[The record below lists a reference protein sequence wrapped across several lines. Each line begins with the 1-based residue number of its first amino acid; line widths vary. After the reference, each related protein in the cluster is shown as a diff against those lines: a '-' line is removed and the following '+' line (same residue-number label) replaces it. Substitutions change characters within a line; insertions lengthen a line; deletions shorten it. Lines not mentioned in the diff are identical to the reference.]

1 MISVSGV
8 LRTMLT
14 YAVPIQLSIGTGES
28 RIAARMSAP
37 TAEYTV
43 NWMVVQN
50 ASKIWVWYLLNSSTA
65 VGHRLLVEGWRRRR
79 GDTRGPEVL
88 VERRLPGAVLLHLR
102 DRVVDLGPEVGVALL
117 QADAVRLLRERL
129 AYDLEGAGALCRVAG
144 QDHLVGGDGVDR
156 TVLQRLNARGIGV
169 VLL

>member
-28 RIAARMSAP
+28 RIAASSVPRMSAP

-50 ASKIWVWYLLNSSTA
+50 ASKIWVWYLLNSSTS
-65 VGHRLLVEGWRRRR
+65 VGDRLLVEGRRRRR
-79 GDTRGPEVL
+79 GDTRGPEIL
-88 VERRLPGAVLLHLR
+88 VERRLPGSVLHHLS
-102 DRVVDLGPEVGVALL
+102 DRVVDLGPEIGVALL
-117 QADAVRLLRERL
+117 QSYAVALLRERL
-129 AYDLEGAGALCRVAG
+129 AYDLEGAWALRGVAG
-144 QDHLVGGDGVDR
+144 QDHLIGRDGVDR
-156 TVLQRLNARGIGV
+156 TVLQRLNAR
-169 VLL
+169 

>member
-28 RIAARMSAP
+28 RIAASSVPRMSAP

-50 ASKIWVWYLLNSSTA
+50 ASKIWVWYLLNSSTS
-65 VGHRLLVEGWRRRR
+65 VGDRLLVEGRRRR
-79 GDTRGPEVL
+79 GDTRGPEVV
-88 VERRLPGAVLLHLR
+88 VERRLPGAVLHHLR
-102 DRVVDLGPEVGVALL
+102 DRVVDLAPEVGVALL
-117 QADAVRLLRERL
+117 QADAVALLRERL
-129 AYDLEGAGALCRVAG
+129 AYDLEGAWALCGVAG

-156 TVLQRLNARGIGV
+156 TVLQRLNTR
-169 VLL
+169 